1 MDVWSVVGRRQ
12 STPRVRGD
20 DNEAVR
26 ANAFCV
32 RCVRDSFAGAR
43 GADARDDRNVTT
55 HRLDDG
61 LDHSIAF
68 VAREQRTLPVRPE
81 REDRVDAAVD
91 DEAGVVR
98 GRFHVE

>member
-1 MDVWSVVGRRQ
+1 MCGSLSV
-12 STPRVRGD
+12 D
-20 DNEAVR
+20 VR
-26 ANAFCV
+26 ARREYGVTTTRPSAPTRSACAACAIV
-32 RCVRDSFAGAR
+32 YAGAR